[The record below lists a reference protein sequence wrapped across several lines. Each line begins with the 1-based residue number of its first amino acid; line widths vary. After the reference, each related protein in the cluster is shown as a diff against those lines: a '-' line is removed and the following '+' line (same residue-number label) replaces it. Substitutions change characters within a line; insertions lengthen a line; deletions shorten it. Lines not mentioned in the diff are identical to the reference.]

1 LISLNLNYPPLT
13 GDDNRI
19 ISLPGQ
25 PGDVLSPILSL
36 VKGVIIMSTYEEFM
50 VILTVGLLIV
60 GILNL
65 KNKK

>member
-1 LISLNLNYPPLT
+1 MISLNLNYPPLT

-25 PGDVLSPILSL
+25 PGDSPILSL

>member
-1 LISLNLNYPPLT
+1 MISLNLNYPPLT

>member
-1 LISLNLNYPPLT
+1 MISLNLNYPPLT

-36 VKGVIIMSTYEEFM
+36 VKGVIIMSTYEEM
-50 VILTVGLLIV
+50 QVILTIALLV
-60 GILNL
+60 VAILNL